1 MMNFKAYIIQNDG
14 DTTLLNRCF
23 DVRRRVFVEEQG
35 VDTSIEIDEYEKCAD
50 TLHLLVTALS
60 GEPAGAGRLIACG
73 VHEPNEGTGAGA
85 VAKIGR
91 VCVLKEFRGC
101 GIGTLIVEKL
111 LEAAR
116 KRGYKKIILHSQT
129 YIAALYEKFG
139 FKKRGEVFKE
149 AGIDH
154 IEMIAD
160 I

>member
-1 MMNFKAYIIQNDG
+1 MMNFNVYIIQNDG
-14 DTTLLNRCF
+14 DAALLNECF

-50 TLHLLVTALS
+50 TLHLLVSAPS
-60 GEPAGAGRLIACG
+60 GEPAGAGRLIAFRCHGPHECG
-73 VHEPNEGTGAGA
+73 VT
-85 VAKIGR
+85 AKIGR
-91 VCVLKEFRGC
+91 ICVLKEFRGR
-101 GIGTLIVEKL
+101 GIGMLIVEKL
-111 LEAAR
+111 IEAAR
-116 KRGYKKIILHSQT
+116 ERGYKKIILYSQA

-139 FKKRGEVFKE
+139 FVKRGEVFKE